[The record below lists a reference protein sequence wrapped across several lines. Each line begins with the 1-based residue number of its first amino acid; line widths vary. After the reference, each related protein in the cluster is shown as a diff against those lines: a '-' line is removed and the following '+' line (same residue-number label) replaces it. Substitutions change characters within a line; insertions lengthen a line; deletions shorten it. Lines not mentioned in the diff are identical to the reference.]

1 MRIRWGTKGFSLN
14 VVSDGAHVPACFGYP
29 PSAYNQQI
37 YTEFWGTKG
46 FSLNVV
52 SDGAHVPA
60 CFGYPPSAYNQQ
72 IYTEFASIIR
82 KSNVPQS
89 AVDALRQEALNTG
102 LFRPAGKGTD
112 LSCQTH
118 LPLDESQLDALSD
131 WLALVIDK
139 IPDSVDGHQHPQV
152 RDNAGRPERFRTGDG
167 WLHTRQPRRKR
178 VGTVKVTIGVG
189 DPQGRQF
196 EDVEVVV
203 DTGSTYTAVP
213 RELLQR
219 LGVLVERSLPSETAD
234 GRLVPVDVGRTTI
247 RLEGLEFST
256 PVIFAEEGE
265 PSLLG
270 VVSLEEA
277 ALAVDPLAGRLIP
290 ANLLRL

>member
-1 MRIRWGTKGFSLN
+1 M
-14 VVSDGAHVPACFGYP
+14 
-29 PSAYNQQI
+29 
-37 YTEFWGTKG
+37 
-46 FSLNVV
+46 
-52 SDGAHVPA
+52 
-60 CFGYPPSAYNQQ
+60 
-72 IYTEFASIIR
+72 R
-82 KSNVPQS
+82 KSAKGRHNS
-89 AVDALRQEALNTG
+89 KLR
-102 LFRPAGKGTD
+102 
-112 LSCQTH
+112 
-118 LPLDESQLDALSD
+118 
-131 WLALVIDK
+131 
-139 IPDSVDGHQHPQV
+139 PDSVDGHQHPQV
-152 RDNAGRPERFRTGDG
+152 RDNAGRPEREAAELQDRGRLVAYKATQEKESGNSKGD
-167 WLHTRQPRRKR
+167 HR
-178 VGTVKVTIGVG
+178 
-189 DPQGRQF
+189 GRQF

-219 LGVLVERSLPSETAD
+219 LGVLVERSLPSKTAD

-290 ANLLRL
+290 ANLLRLLPDSTGDGVAATGNCHTSPGEENIAVDQFMEAALEEARTGAAEGGISIGAALVDGEDRLVATALDSLDC